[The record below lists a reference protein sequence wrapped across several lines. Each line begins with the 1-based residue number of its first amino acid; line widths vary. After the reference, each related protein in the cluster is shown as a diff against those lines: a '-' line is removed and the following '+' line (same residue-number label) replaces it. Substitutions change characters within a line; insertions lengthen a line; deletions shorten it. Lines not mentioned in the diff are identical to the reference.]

1 MTIVDET
8 TKIEPLNAPTGPP
21 PPAIALQ
28 LAGGFIASQ
37 AVYTF
42 TKLGISDALAGGPR
56 PVEVIAERAGTE
68 PELTRRLLRTLGG
81 LGVVDEVD
89 PGTYQLTEVGQ
100 LFRNEPGSLADLT
113 LMWMETHYAWF
124 GGMTQTLETGQP
136 AFDTIEGE
144 DYWSWIAHQ
153 PEKANLFSRAMSSF
167 GSQTQTAAI
176 AAHDWSG
183 YDHIV
188 DVGGAH
194 GSFLAGVLAEN
205 QTSTGVLFD
214 LPHVVETAG
223 PLLES
228 TGVANRV
235 ERIGGDFFESVPA
248 GGDAYLLS
256 VILHDWSDDDAVVIL
271 ESIRK
276 AIPDDGVLLILEN
289 VIPDGTEPHLGKMID
304 MIMMTILS
312 GTERSRSE
320 YGALLHRAGFTIEEV
335 IATQAPTSLIL
346 ARPVIS

>member
-1 MTIVDET
+1 MAIVDET
-8 TKIEPLNAPTGPP
+8 TDTAAPNAPGPP

-56 PVEVIAERAGTE
+56 PVQVIAERAGTQ
-68 PELTRRLLRTLGG
+68 PDLTRRLLRTLGG
-81 LGVVDEVD
+81 MGVVDEVD

-100 LFRNEPGSLADLT
+100 LFCNEPGSLADLT
-113 LMWMETHYAWF
+113 LMWMESHYAWF
-124 GGMTQTLETGQP
+124 GGMTQTLTTGQP

-144 DYWSWIAHQ
+144 TYWSWLEHQ
-153 PEKANLFSRAMSSF
+153 PERVDLFSRAMGSF
-167 GSQTQTAAI
+167 GSQTQTAAV

-183 YDHIV
+183 YDRIV

-194 GSFLAGVLAEN
+194 GSFLARVLAQNE
-205 QTSTGVLFD
+205 TSTGVLFD

-228 TGVANRV
+228 AGVANRV

-248 GGDAYLLS
+248 DGDAYLLS
-256 VILHDWSDDDAVVIL
+256 IILHDWNDDEAVRIL
-271 ESIRK
+271 KSIRK
-276 AIPDDGVLLILEN
+276 AIPADGILLILEN
-289 VIPDGTEPHLGKMID
+289 VIPDGSEPHLGKMID

-320 YGALLHRAGFTIEEV
+320 YEALLNRAGFTVEEV
-335 IATQAPTSLIL
+335 VATQAPTSLIL
-346 ARPVIS
+346 AVPVVT